1 MIKHVFARMVLA
13 ATILLGFSA
22 YVSAASNEA
31 VVIAVEGE
39 GKPHAVVDNTHGFA
53 GPQQLDPLEFRSDIA
68 LFTLVVFGILCAVLY
83 VGAWKPIR
91 QGLELRES
99 SIAEQIE
106 GAKRASQEAM
116 AKMSEAQSRLDSAAQ
131 QAQDIVAQARKDAE
145 SASQRIMA
153 ESQAEAHRQKER
165 VLAEIETAKLVALS
179 ELGSRSTD
187 IAFSLARGVIGRE
200 LRQDDHQSLIQDAL
214 RNLPSKN

>member
-1 MIKHVFARMVLA
+1 MIRDVFARMILA
-13 ATILLGFSA
+13 TTILVGFSS
-22 YVSAASNEA
+22 YVSADSTEA
-31 VVIAVEGE
+31 TVAAVDGDE
-39 GKPHAVVDNTHGFA
+39 KAHAVPDNTHGFA
-53 GPQQLDPLEFRSDIA
+53 GPQQLDPLEFRTDIA
-68 LFTLVVFGILCAVLY
+68 LFTLVVFLMLCAVLY
-83 VGAWKPIR
+83 AGAWKPIR

-106 GAKRASQEAM
+106 GAKRASQEAT
-116 AKMSEAQSRLDSAAQ
+116 AKMAEAQSRLDSAAQ
-131 QAQDIVAQARKDAE
+131 QAQEIIAQARRDAE

-153 ESQAEAHRQKER
+153 ESQAEANRQKDR
-165 VLAEIETAKLVALS
+165 VLAEIESAKLVALS

-200 LRQDDHQSLIQDAL
+200 LRQDDHQTLIQDAL